1 MSDFETFDL
10 RLFLPYL
17 LTQAAEQSS
26 LSFQRFY
33 KDRYGMLRT
42 EWRVMFHLGIFGAMT
57 ARDIG
62 MRSNIHKTKISRAV
76 QKLTEKRFILRQRN
90 IDDRRQES
98 LQLTASGRDAYMKLR
113 IKAEQYQTDLSAEFS
128 AEEFA
133 LLQNMLKRLIG
144 PGG

>member
-1 MSDFETFDL
+1 
-10 RLFLPYL
+10 
-17 LTQAAEQSS
+17 
-26 LSFQRFY
+26 
-33 KDRYGMLRT
+33 MLRT

-62 MRSNIHKTKISRAV
+62 IRSNIHKTKISRAV

-98 LQLTASGRDAYMKLR
+98 IQLTASGRDAYMKLR

-133 LLQNMLKRLIG
+133 LLQNMLQRLIG